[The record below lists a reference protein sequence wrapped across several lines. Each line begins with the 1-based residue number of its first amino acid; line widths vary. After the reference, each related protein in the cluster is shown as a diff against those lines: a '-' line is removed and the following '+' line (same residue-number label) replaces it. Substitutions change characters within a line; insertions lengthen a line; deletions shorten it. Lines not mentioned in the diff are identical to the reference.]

1 MDGCRDS
8 DEDPDDDNDGIV
20 DLEDSCQLGQNDW
33 TSDSINDYDSD
44 GCQDNVQ
51 KIWTMIMMEW
61 KILLTIAK
69 LAL

>member
-1 MDGCRDS
+1 MTGRVTVS
-8 DEDPDDDNDGIV
+8 MIMILV
-20 DLEDSCQLGQNDW
+20 DVK
-33 TSDSINDYDSD
+33 I
-44 GCQDNVQ
+44 VQ